1 MAIHAA
7 NNTSQRRARRATD
20 IRERLY
26 RSALRLFAER
36 GYFETKIEDIT
47 EAADLGKGTFFN
59 YFPSKEHVLSTFGD
73 QRLAFFERA
82 LDQVRTGEA
91 GVEAALSDT
100 ISRITT
106 VDKDAAGLFRSIFAA
121 HACSESVRAHY
132 RERISRCHRII
143 ATILTIGQTQ
153 GEIRTDRAAADMAR
167 VMQQTFI
174 GLTMAWA
181 INPEVRLIVLSREV
195 WNAIWESVCVR
206 KTKDKRRGRKCTT
219 SGLAAGNGRGR
230 KRNVLQK

>member
-1 MAIHAA
+1 
-7 NNTSQRRARRATD
+7 
-20 IRERLY
+20 
-26 RSALRLFAER
+26 
-36 GYFETKIEDIT
+36 
-47 EAADLGKGTFFN
+47 
-59 YFPSKEHVLSTFGD
+59 VLSTFGD

-82 LDQVRTGEA
+82 LDQVRSGEV

-100 ISRITT
+100 ISRITS

-121 HACSESVRAHY
+121 HACSESVRTHY

-153 GEIRTDRAAADMAR
+153 GEIRTDRDATDMAR
-167 VMQQTFI
+167 VIQQTFI

-195 WNAIWESVCVR
+195 WNAIWKSVCVG
-206 KTKDKRRGRKCTT
+206 KTEDKRHGRKYTAR
-219 SGLAAGNGRGR
+219 GLAAGNGRGR
-230 KRNVLQK
+230 KRNAQQQ